1 MAGGKDAQSEQDF
14 IKKFISENTDIRPI
28 NCSVSFN
35 WSSALRFLNPVAVL
49 VVFETLVKV
58 IIISS
63 FFVVREDSLVFFILL
78 GTFLFA
84 CYRLLRYWAVSAVFG
99 VNLWTVTTPRG
110 KVVDFFEMQKD
121 SEGKVSN
128 KALKAYLASQAVSAV
143 VFLIL
148 CFESVLKSRN
158 WPITCVY
165 IVILYYT
172 YKMFALVNSL
182 LSEPDRQFPTQ
193 ADQKRNHSDDLKRV
207 ILDDSQL

>member
-49 VVFETLVKV
+49 VVFETLVK
-58 IIISS
+58 IIIIIT
-63 FFVVREDSLVFFILL
+63 FFAVRGGSLLFFILM
-78 GTFLFA
+78 GAFLFA
-84 CYRLLRYWAVSAVFG
+84 CYRLLRYRAVSAVFG

-110 KVVDFFEMQKD
+110 KVVDFVEVQKD

-143 VFLIL
+143 AFLVFS
-148 CFESVLKSRN
+148 FASVLKSSN
-158 WPITCVY
+158 WPITC
-165 IVILYYT
+165 ISIMILYYT

-182 LSEPDRQFPTQ
+182 LSEPDRQFPTK
-193 ADQKRNHSDDLKRV
+193 AD
-207 ILDDSQL
+207 